1 MRLSTRLSAIV
12 LSTSATVLLLACGML
27 KPQVAVVP
35 VVSPADQ
42 AAAAVK
48 IDNVDALPTKSFRSK
63 LLYRDWLTKAP
74 PRAFVL
80 ADDGSAYRTWGVT
93 TDPTV
98 PQDVPERA
106 IHRCIKAGK
115 QGCKLYAVDNSVV
128 WTN

>member
-1 MRLSTRLSAIV
+1 MCLSTRLSAIV
-12 LSTSATVLLLACGML
+12 IAASAAALLSACGVF
-27 KPQVAVVP
+27 KPQATSVL

-42 AAAAVK
+42 ATVAVK
-48 IDNVDALPTKSFRSK
+48 VDNVDALPTTSFRSK
-63 LLYRDWLTKAP
+63 LLYRDWLTKAS
-74 PRAFVL
+74 PRAFAL
-80 ADDGSAYRTWGVT
+80 AADGSAYRTWGAT

>member
-1 MRLSTRLSAIV
+1 MRLSTRLSTIV
-12 LSTSATVLLLACGML
+12 IATSVAVLLSACGL
-27 KPQVAVVP
+27 FKPQPTPAL

-42 AAAAVK
+42 ASMTVN
-48 IDNVDALPTKSFRSK
+48 IDNIDALPSKSFRSK
-63 LLYRDWLTKAP
+63 MLYRDWLTKAP
-74 PRAFVL
+74 PRAFAL
-80 ADDGSAYRTWGVT
+80 AADGSAYRTWGVT
-93 TDPTV
+93 TDPNV

>member
-12 LSTSATVLLLACGML
+12 LSTFVAALLTACGMF
-27 KPQVAVVP
+27 KPQQVP
-35 VVSPADQ
+35 TLIVSPADQ
-42 AAAAVK
+42 ATVLVK
-48 IDNVDALPTKSFRSK
+48 IDNVDALPTTSFRSK
-63 LLYRDWLTKAP
+63 LLYRDWLTKSP

-80 ADDGSAYRTWGVT
+80 AADGSAYRTWGVT

-106 IHRCIKAGK
+106 LHRCIKAGK

-128 WTN
+128 WNN